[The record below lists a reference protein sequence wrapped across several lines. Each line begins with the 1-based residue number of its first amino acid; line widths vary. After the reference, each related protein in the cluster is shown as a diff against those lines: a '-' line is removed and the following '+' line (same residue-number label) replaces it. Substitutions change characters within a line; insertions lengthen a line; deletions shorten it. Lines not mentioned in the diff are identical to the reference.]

1 MSATKTITATEA
13 RKRWFEILNR
23 VHFAGEE
30 FVIEKNNMP
39 LVRMV
44 PEKREKKM
52 DVDELIRLTCGFLKH
67 AKKNSW
73 PSRRPSKADRERDE
87 YVASLWKK

>member
-1 MSATKTITATEA
+1 MATKTITATEA

-44 PEKREKKM
+44 PEKKKEKM
-52 DVDELIRLTCGFLKH
+52 DVEELIRLTCGFLKH
-67 AKKNSW
+67 AKKSSW
-73 PSRRPSKADRERDE
+73 PSRRQWDKKARERE
-87 YVASLWKK
+87 RYLASLWKK

>member
-1 MSATKTITATEA
+1 MSTTKIITATEA

-44 PEKREKKM
+44 SEKKTERM
-52 DVDELIRLTCGFLKH
+52 DVDEFIKLTCGFLKH
-67 AKKNSW
+67 VPRKSW
-73 PSRRPSKADRERDE
+73 PTRKPSKADKERED
-87 YVASLWKK
+87 YLASLWKK